1 MRRMRVL
8 LDRLR
13 ALSNR
18 QRVDDEI
25 DEELRFHLE
34 MAAQANVRR
43 GMPIDAARTDAARR
57 FGHLTSI
64 KERAYDVRGGGW
76 AERARQDFR
85 FGARTLRK
93 TPAFTAAAV
102 LSLGL
107 GIGANTAVF
116 SIVNAVLL
124 RPLPVRNPS
133 ELVQLATGE
142 NRDAPTFELSYPMFA
157 MARDRTHSF
166 ADVFAF
172 ADLDDATV
180 AVNGVGTLARV
191 QFVSG
196 NYFTT
201 LAVEAKDGRSL
212 GRDDDRAG
220 SPPVVVVSDSYARRR
235 FGVGASVLGKP
246 ISVNGVAFT
255 IVGVTNPEFT
265 GARVGSAPDVYAP
278 LSSWESVSGWRGSLA
293 NPGGFW
299 LEVIGRLRPGVSV
312 VSVRADVNAA
322 FRSSVAE
329 VFPGRAS
336 SDYARL
342 LHQFTFEV
350 IPAAAGGKS
359 PVRDQFGSPLRV
371 LMLAVAILLVVTCAN
386 IAGLLTSRGVA
397 RAPEMTI
404 RVALGAARS
413 RIVQQLMAESVLLAM
428 LGAALGVAVAV
439 AGCSLLR
446 SMIHTSRA
454 SLSVNLLPDARVFA
468 FTAAVCILAVVLFG
482 ILPAWRTSRAASLTA
497 RSLARPAGHYAPAR
511 SISGRVLVVAQVA
524 LSLPLVAVAAL
535 FGATLR
541 NLRGVDTGFDRDHLV
556 SFVLNPRQ
564 AGLDT
569 AQTRQLYSDVIARLQ
584 ALPGVNAVAT
594 STKPPLARGFHRL
607 IAVDGLSPN
616 ADDQPSAGAAAVSA
630 AYFRVTGS
638 EILRGRGFNDADG
651 AVGQNVVVINEGAA
665 KAWFPGRDPIGQR
678 LGFGRPERSR
688 DREIVGVVRD
698 GKYDDLREASPIN
711 VYTPRRQNDTTRIAL
726 LVRATGDPARLIPDI
741 RHVVASVAPTVPIED
756 IETMATIVD
765 DSLVRERL
773 LTTVSGFFAMLAVLL
788 SCVGL
793 CGLIAFAVARR
804 TREIGVRIAVGAT
817 QQTILRMVLGESAA
831 LLVLGVIV
839 GVGVTSVVVN
849 AMRALAAQLYGVQPT
864 DPFLLVAT
872 SAGLFAAGVVAS
884 LVPALRATRVDPVA
898 ALRTE

>member
-1 MRRMRVL
+1 MRRIRVL

-43 GMPIDAARTDAARR
+43 GMAIDAARADAARR

-76 AERARQDFR
+76 AETMRQDLR

-93 TPAFTAAAV
+93 SPAFTAAAV

-142 NRDAPTFELSYPMFA
+142 NRAAPMFELSYPMFA
-157 MARDRTHSF
+157 AVRDHTHSF

-196 NYFTT
+196 NYFSALGVGPT
-201 LAVEAKDGRSL
+201 DGRLL

-220 SPPVVVVSDSYARRR
+220 SPPVVLVSDRYARRR
-235 FGVGASVLGKP
+235 FGVGASVVGKP
-246 ISVNGVAFT
+246 ISVNGVALT
-255 IVGVTNPEFT
+255 IVGVTSPEFT

-278 LSSWESVSGWRGSLA
+278 FSSWESVSGWRGSLA

-312 VSVRADVNAA
+312 ASARADVNAA
-322 FRSSVAE
+322 FRSSVSE
-329 VFPGRAS
+329 VFPGRAAS
-336 SDYARL
+336 YYARL
-342 LHQFTFEV
+342 LYQFTFDV

-359 PVRDQFGSPLRV
+359 SVRDQFGSPLRV

-397 RAPEMTI
+397 RGQEMTI

-413 RIVQQLMAESVLLAM
+413 RIVQQLMAESALLAM
-428 LGAALGVAVAV
+428 LGAALGVVFAV

-446 SMIHTSRA
+446 AMIETSRA
-454 SLSVNLLPDARVFA
+454 SVTVNLLPDARVFA
-468 FTAAVCILAVVLFG
+468 FTATVCVLAVVLFG
-482 ILPAWRTSRAASLTA
+482 ILPAWKTSRAASRSA
-497 RSLARPAGHYAPAR
+497 RSLAGSAGRYTSVR
-511 SISGRVLVVAQVA
+511 SIAGRLLVVAQVA
-524 LSLPLVAVAAL
+524 LSLPLVAAAAL
-535 FGATLR
+535 FGATLH
-541 NLRGVDTGFDRDHLV
+541 NLRAVDTGFDRDHLV
-556 SFVLNPRQ
+556 SLVLNPRQ
-564 AGLDT
+564 AGFDT
-569 AQTRQLYSDVIARLQ
+569 VRTRRLYSDVTARLEG
-584 ALPGVNAVAT
+584 LPGVNTVAT

-607 IAVDGLSPN
+607 IAVGGVAPN
-616 ADDQPSAGAAAVSA
+616 ADDQPSAGAAAVST
-630 AYFRVTGS
+630 AYFRATGS
-638 EILRGRGFNDADG
+638 EIVRGRGFNDAD
-651 AVGQNVVVINEGAA
+651 ADGQNVVVINEGAA
-665 KAWFPGRDPIGQR
+665 KAWFPGRDAIGQR

-688 DREIVGVVRD
+688 DREIVGIVRD
-698 GKYDDLREASPIN
+698 GKYDDLRETAPIN

-726 LVRATGDPARLIPDI
+726 LLRATGDPARLIPDI
-741 RHVVASVAPTVPIED
+741 RRVVASVAPTVPIED
-756 IETMATIVD
+756 LETMGTIVNN
-765 DSLVRERL
+765 SLVRERL
-773 LTTVSGFFAMLAVLL
+773 LSTVSSFFAMLAVLL

-793 CGLIAFAVARR
+793 YGLIAFAVARR
-804 TREIGVRIAVGAT
+804 TREIGVRMAVGAT
-817 QQTILRMVLGESAA
+817 QRTILRMVLADSAA

-839 GVGVTSVVVN
+839 GVGVTSVAVH
-849 AMRALAAQLYGVQPT
+849 AMRTLASQLYGVQPT

-872 SAGLFAAGVVAS
+872 SAGLFAAGVAAS
-884 LVPALRATRVDPVA
+884 LVPAFRATRVDPVV